1 MEWLKNKAQPQAAP
15 PRRLL
20 KQQRIPAFLDST
32 HSPKELDA
40 PPSNVHRRQIL
51 LSPFAALTDSSMKQT
66 PPATNIQ
73 RDPTCFSDLPIQG
86 APFLKKSGL
95 PKRPEKFDP
104 AWAYAYLKNSLIL
117 RVVNNQ
123 IFYFQGPCWHR
134 LDDGDAEALFLDVL
148 EKAGVY
154 CYQTYSIQ
162 NLRKRLA
169 LDIELRHKGQ
179 FVAKKGCINFLDGTL
194 DLLSETFYDH
204 RPSDCFSAFVNCSYE
219 EIQHSSCSGEVFE
232 NFVRNFSGGNPAVRQ
247 QVLELIA
254 VAVSGV
260 QLKSFFVLLGPSHS
274 GKTQLGR
281 FLVELLGEEQAE
293 SITDIG
299 DFEKDFT
306 VGPLA
311 GKRLVTCLDLPDA
324 IIPARAVSIL
334 KQLVGDDPVKGQL
347 KHKNAFT
354 FYQKPLLLL
363 AGNHPLRLQNKGKER
378 AFLNRMV
385 TIPFA
390 NSCPPELMRQQ
401 LYDDLVNE
409 TPYILGQA
417 ISAFQT
423 LKARNFQLTRADIPE
438 EYRTESYV
446 GEDPIRIFLTNC
458 CVEMPDAEIKTR
470 DLWSEYADFAV
481 HADLPSMNE
490 ISFSRAIAQTIALHY
505 PHVKSVKRVGK
516 TDQRGFR
523 GIQLANLS
531 E

>member
-1 MEWLKNKAQPQAAP
+1 MKWPKNNPPQQAAP
-15 PRRLL
+15 PRRFLN
-20 KQQRIPAFLDST
+20 QQQLPVFLGPTRPD
-32 HSPKELDA
+32 KMLDDA
-40 PPSNVHRRQIL
+40 PPSNIHRQQGF
-51 LSPFAALTDSSMKQT
+51 LSPFATRSDLCVEQT

-73 RDPTCFSDLPIQG
+73 RDTTYFSGLPIQG
-86 APFLKKSGL
+86 APFLKTSSL

-104 AWAYAYLKNSLIL
+104 AWAYIYLKNSLTL

-123 IFYFQGPCWHR
+123 LFYFQGPCWHH
-134 LDDGDAEALFLDVL
+134 LDDGDAEALFLDVP
-148 EKAGVY
+148 EKVGVR

-162 NLRKRLA
+162 NLRKRLV

-179 FVAKKGCINFLDGTL
+179 FAAKKGCINFLDGTL
-194 DLLSETFYDH
+194 DLLSEEFYDH
-204 RPSDCFSAFVNCSYE
+204 SPSDCFTAFINCSYE
-219 EIQHSSCSGEVFE
+219 EIQHSSCGGEVFE

-281 FLVELLGEEQAE
+281 FMVELLGVEQAE

-363 AGNHPLRLQNKGKER
+363 AGNHPLRLQNKEKER

-385 TIPFA
+385 IIPFA
-390 NSCPPELMRQQ
+390 NPCPPEIMHQQ
-401 LYDDLVNE
+401 LYADLLNE

-417 ISAFQT
+417 ITAFQA
-423 LKARNFQLTRADIPE
+423 LKARNFQLTQVDVPE
-438 EYRTESYV
+438 EYRTETYV
-446 GEDPIRIFLTNC
+446 EEDPIRIFLTNC
-458 CVEMPDAEIKTR
+458 CVEIPGAEIKTS
-470 DLWSEYADFAV
+470 DLWNEYTDFAL
-481 HADLPSMNE
+481 HSELPCLNE
-490 ISFSRAIAQTIALHY
+490 ISFSRAIAKTIALHY
-505 PHVKSVKRVGK
+505 PSVKSVKRVGK

-523 GIQLANLS
+523 GIQLADLS
-531 E
+531 